1 MSPLTFNIIRQS
13 TQRSAARRG
22 TVIMN
27 AQATSSSTD
36 KELVESTNSTGIK
49 RVIETPGCFM
59 YSVKGSVPHLTPD
72 TLRLQGFGGVN
83 ATIEHILQDHQPAGF
98 EKNWPCTLSRFL
110 HLQDFILLC
119 DIRDSSHYTKVPF
132 NSDRHI
138 SMMTQQGVR
147 QLTLEEYFK
156 IVRAYEPDI
165 MATFA
170 DSISDLDQVQ
180 PSGQLVGSGHGLKRV
195 KKSVDRSLKWLD
207 MILRERQGFDALAED
222 RALEEARKKKRK
234 EEQQQRSASG
244 SDSNA
249 NATIAEGNNDP
260 LSSDTK
266 TLNQEGA
273 STLET
278 KQREGK
284 PTKKPWTNVSVFAHV
299 VGAQIEQERIRSA
312 EETSMRQDVDG
323 FVIDTLTLP
332 GTKEEVLNLLKVSID
347 HLPAAKPRLVYGMQA
362 PEDVL
367 KSIALGADLFDTSYP
382 FQLTEDGKASLFS
395 FGTPSTIH
403 NSSTDNTRTS
413 KRWINLWDE
422 EHADKFVPLSEE
434 CECYAC
440 KGGRHTRAY
449 INHLLKAHE
458 MLATVLLMSH
468 NMYQYSKFFANV
480 RQSIQDGTFEQHAAS
495 FVETFGTEPERTG
508 EIHAAQAAVEA
519 ALARRNRLD
528 GDSDDD
534 AASAA
539 AKRAA
544 EEKKIEKEKLR
555 EARRA
560 KNKEEGLKKR
570 IIRQGMRSEKNL
582 QELASQQQQEGQEKR
597 DEKP

>member
-1 MSPLTFNIIRQS
+1 
-13 TQRSAARRG
+13 
-22 TVIMN
+22 
-27 AQATSSSTD
+27 
-36 KELVESTNSTGIK
+36 
-49 RVIETPGCFM
+49 
-59 YSVKGSVPHLTPD
+59 
-72 TLRLQGFGGVN
+72 
-83 ATIEHILQDHQPAGF
+83 
-98 EKNWPCTLSRFL
+98 
-110 HLQDFILLC
+110 
-119 DIRDSSHYTKVPF
+119 
-132 NSDRHI
+132 
-138 SMMTQQGVR
+138 MTQQGVR

-180 PSGQLVGSGHGLKRV
+180 PSGQLVGPGHGLKRV
-195 KKSVDRSLKWLD
+195 RKSVDRSLKWLD

-222 RALEEARKKKRK
+222 RA
-234 EEQQQRSASG
+234 
-244 SDSNA
+244 
-249 NATIAEGNNDP
+249 
-260 LSSDTK
+260 
-266 TLNQEGA
+266 
-273 STLET
+273 
-278 KQREGK
+278 
-284 PTKKPWTNVSVFAHV
+284 VFAHV
-299 VGAQIEQERIRSA
+299 VGAQIEQERIRCA
-312 EETSMRQDVDG
+312 QETSMRQDVDG

-347 HLPAAKPRLVYGMQA
+347 HLPAAKPRLVYGMQT

-403 NSSTDNTRTS
+403 NNSNTDNTSTN

-422 EHADKFVPLSEE
+422 EHADKFVPLSEA

-480 RQSIQDGTFEQHAAS
+480 RQSIQDGTFEQYAAS

-570 IIRQGMRSEKNL
+570 IHRQEMRSEKNL
-582 QELASQQQQEGQEKR
+582 QELSSQQQQEGQEKR